1 LNTGEIIAF
10 ASHRGELAQSWQ
22 RAGIQG
28 EEMADPKVTIEQLPS
43 GKWACFL
50 HLPGQ
55 ETPAYLGKEFKN
67 EEQAENWLN
76 VSEAVTAIEMMT
88 RKAAAAAK

>member
-1 LNTGEIIAF
+1 
-10 ASHRGELAQSWQ
+10 
-22 RAGIQG
+22 
-28 EEMADPKVTIEQLPS
+28 MADPKVTVEQLPS
-43 GKWACFL
+43 GKWACFF

-55 ETPAYLGKEFKN
+55 EAPINLGKEFKT

-88 RKAAAAAK
+88 RKAKASQA